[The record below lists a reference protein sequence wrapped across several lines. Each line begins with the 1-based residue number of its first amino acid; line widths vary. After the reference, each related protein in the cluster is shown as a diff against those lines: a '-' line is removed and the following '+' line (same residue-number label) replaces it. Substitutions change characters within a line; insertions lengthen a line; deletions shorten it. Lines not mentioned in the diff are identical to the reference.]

1 VRAAAIFGPNASEKD
16 LRAFQRC
23 AEIISLSA
31 VSPGMDA
38 ALIFGGDGTVH
49 RHLQALVS
57 TQIPALMVPS
67 GSGNDFSKALGLS
80 SRQQS
85 FSAWKK
91 FCSGAKN
98 VRAIDLGC
106 IAEMGAAHPSGAPSS
121 SFTYFCCVA
130 GVGLD
135 AAANRIGNAMPRW
148 LRAHGG
154 YVLSALAALVS
165 YTPQAVS
172 VSLHDG
178 NSHPASAPG
187 FSGPAMLV
195 AFANAPSYGG
205 GMRIAPQAQLA
216 DGKLDICFVK
226 KMSRLRLLRFF
237 PKVFSGEHL
246 QMPQVD
252 YRQAE
257 RFRIETASPSDVYAD
272 GEYICRTPIAVRIQP
287 AALRVIVP

>member
-1 VRAAAIFGPNASEKD
+1 MRAAAIFGPNASEKD

-130 GVGLD
+130 VRAQRSGRACKLHS
-135 AAANRIGNAMPRW
+135 ASRIGE
-148 LRAHGG
+148 
-154 YVLSALAALVS
+154 LA
-165 YTPQAVS
+165 
-172 VSLHDG
+172 
-178 NSHPASAPG
+178 
-187 FSGPAMLV
+187 
-195 AFANAPSYGG
+195 
-205 GMRIAPQAQLA
+205 R
-216 DGKLDICFVK
+216 
-226 KMSRLRLLRFF
+226 R
-237 PKVFSGEHL
+237 
-246 QMPQVD
+246 
-252 YRQAE
+252 
-257 RFRIETASPSDVYAD
+257 
-272 GEYICRTPIAVRIQP
+272 
-287 AALRVIVP
+287 